1 MANFKRIAAAA
12 ASIAMLGSLAA
23 CGSNTAYAFT
33 IDGEK
38 VNAGIYIYYSYVSY
52 NEAIN
57 TLTEQNSE
65 LDTTDDKLVKE
76 QQIDGK
82 DTLTWIQDKAATY
95 CKEHVAVNK
104 EFDAAGLTLSA
115 DTMTEI
121 DTAMET
127 FWSENQKGFEK
138 NGVSE
143 SSVREVLEYTYKAS
157 ELFKYYY
164 NIDGKEGT
172 TEDEV
177 YDYYVD
183 NTARVQYIRFDA
195 VDGAGEKLEGSG
207 ETQFK
212 KMVDDYLSAVEKLS
226 DEKKIEDKMNTIKE
240 EYSAYVTSVSEEA
253 AAEAAATATDENGST
268 ITTTTTTTIAT
279 TTSEGETTTTTTT
292 APYANE
298 SIVAK
303 VTTKE
308 DTKEEDLNY
317 TPCKAVYDFVF
328 EEAKTNKP
336 EVIYDEE
343 NNAYYLVVRYDI
355 ENRMTDD
362 DLWTDDQKEGVVAA
376 MFSDAFQDKLDTWV
390 AALDVKTNDAA
401 IKRYNPFDINFDE
414 ETTA

>member
-143 SSVREVLEYTYKAS
+143 GSVREVLEYTYKAS

-212 KMVDDYLSAVEKLS
+212 KMVDDYLSAVEKLN

-317 TPCKAVYDFVF
+317 TPCKAVHDFVF

>member
-38 VNAGIYIYYSYVSY
+38 VNAGVYIYYSYVSY
-52 NEAIN
+52 NEAIT

-104 EFDAAGLTLSA
+104 EFDAAGLSLS
-115 DTMTEI
+115 DDMLTEI

-143 SSVREVLEYTYKAS
+143 GSVREVLEYTYKAS

-164 NIDGKEGT
+164 NIDGEEGT

-195 VDGAGEKLEGSG
+195 VDGAGERLEGSG

-212 KMVDDYLSAVEKLS
+212 KMVDDYLAAVEKLN
-226 DEKKIEDKMNTIKE
+226 DEKKIEDEMDTIKE

-268 ITTTTTTTIAT
+268 ITTTTTTTTAT

-292 APYANE
+292 VPYANE

-308 DTKEEDLNY
+308 DTKEEDLYY
-317 TPCKAVYDFVF
+317 TPCKAVHDFVF

-355 ENRMTDD
+355 EKRMTDD
-362 DLWTDDQKEGVVAA
+362 DLWTDSQKEGVVAA

-390 AALDVKTNDAA
+390 AALDVKTNEAA
-401 IKRYNPFDINFDE
+401 IKRYDPFDINFDE

>member
-127 FWSENQKGFEK
+127 FWSENKKGFEK

-143 SSVREVLEYTYKAS
+143 GSVREVLEYTYKAS

>member
-127 FWSENQKGFEK
+127 FWSENKKGFEK